1 MTIAPT
7 AWNDTTVGTEF
18 EVQLGKMLD
27 AAKNAGSPKPY
38 LGNRAIQWGR
48 IDLTAAGV
56 VPLTRRDME
65 RFRLRKGDLLVCEGG
80 EVGRAA
86 IWEYD
91 IECYYQKALHRLR
104 TRRGYS
110 PHILLAL
117 LELRARSDGFS
128 DYATQTSI
136 AHLPR
141 DKFIELPI
149 PAIPSAEQERIA
161 SALLD
166 ADGLIAA
173 IERAI
178 AKKRDIKQGMMQE
191 LLTGRT
197 RLPGFNEAWSTT
209 SLGDISAFIT
219 KGATPTTYGFTWEST
234 GVPFLRSECVSKHGL
249 DMTQSMFISNAAN
262 QALRRSQVS
271 DGDILMT
278 ITGYVGR
285 VVWLAGVGVANI
297 NQHIAR
303 VRIKDPHFDTGFV
316 YHYLSQPIIRT
327 YYETIVTGQAYPQI
341 SLVQVRNTEI
351 PTPSIEEQR
360 AIADVLTDADDELE
374 ALERRLE
381 SARAIKTGMM
391 QELLTGRTRMPVE
404 AAV

>member
-1 MTIAPT
+1 
-7 AWNDTTVGTEF
+7 
-18 EVQLGKMLD
+18 
-27 AAKNAGSPKPY
+27 
-38 LGNRAIQWGR
+38 
-48 IDLTAAGV
+48 
-56 VPLTRRDME
+56 
-65 RFRLRKGDLLVCEGG
+65 
-80 EVGRAA
+80 
-86 IWEYD
+86 
-91 IECYYQKALHRLR
+91 
-104 TRRGYS
+104 
-110 PHILLAL
+110 
-117 LELRARSDGFS
+117 
-128 DYATQTSI
+128 
-136 AHLPR
+136 
-141 DKFIELPI
+141 
-149 PAIPSAEQERIA
+149 
-161 SALLD
+161 
-166 ADGLIAA
+166 
-173 IERAI
+173 
-178 AKKRDIKQGMMQE
+178 
-191 LLTGRT
+191 
-197 RLPGFNEAWSTT
+197 
-209 SLGDISAFIT
+209 
-219 KGATPTTYGFTWEST
+219 
-234 GVPFLRSECVSKHGL
+234 
-249 DMTQSMFISNAAN
+249 MTQSMFISNAAN

>member
-1 MTIAPT
+1 MTDGEGWRTKRLDEVVSLQRGHDLTWRDRKPGSIPVMGSAG
-7 AWNDTTVGTEF
+7 ANGTH
-18 EVQLGKMLD
+18 D
-27 AAKNAGSPKPY
+27 
-38 LGNRAIQWGR
+38 RAISPGP
-48 IDLTAAGV
+48 GV
-56 VPLTRRDME
+56 VI
-65 RFRLRKGDLLVCEGG
+65 
-80 EVGRAA
+80 GRSGASYGQA
-86 IWEYD
+86 HYVE
-91 IECYYQKALHRLR
+91 
-104 TRRGYS
+104 
-110 PHILLAL
+110 
-117 LELRARSDGFS
+117 S
-128 DYATQTSI
+128 DYWPHNTALYVTDFHGNNPRYIYNLLDFIDFSRYNSGGAQQSLNRNFI
-136 AHLPR
+136 AGIVLG
-141 DKFIELPI
+141 I
-149 PAIPSAEQERIA
+149 PDQAEQERIT
-161 SALLD
+161 
-166 ADGLIAA
+166 AA
-173 IERAI
+173 IDDTDALITSLERLI
-178 AKKRDIKQGMMQE
+178 TKKRDTKQGMMQE

-197 RLPGFNEAWSTT
+197 RLPSFSEAWSTT
-209 SLGDISAFIT
+209 SLGDVSAFIT

-234 GVPFLRSECVSKHGL
+234 GVPFLRSECVSEHGL

-262 QALRRSQVS
+262 QALRRSQIS

-303 VRIKDPHFDTGFV
+303 VRIKDPNFDTGFV
-316 YHYLSQPIIRT
+316 YHYLSQPIIRM

-391 QELLTGRTRMPVE
+391 QELLTGRTRLPVE

>member
-1 MTIAPT
+1 
-7 AWNDTTVGTEF
+7 
-18 EVQLGKMLD
+18 
-27 AAKNAGSPKPY
+27 
-38 LGNRAIQWGR
+38 
-48 IDLTAAGV
+48 
-56 VPLTRRDME
+56 
-65 RFRLRKGDLLVCEGG
+65 
-80 EVGRAA
+80 
-86 IWEYD
+86 
-91 IECYYQKALHRLR
+91 
-104 TRRGYS
+104 
-110 PHILLAL
+110 LAL